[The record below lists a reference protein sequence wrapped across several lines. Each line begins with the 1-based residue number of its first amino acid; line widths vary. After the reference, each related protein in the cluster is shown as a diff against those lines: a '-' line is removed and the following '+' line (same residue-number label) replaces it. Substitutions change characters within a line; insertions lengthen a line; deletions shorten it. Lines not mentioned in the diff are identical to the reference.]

1 MSGGRAGLNHHL
13 VNMVMCSVNCL
24 DELPREL
31 PANEYNCTVE
41 RRGSVRMSV
50 CLEVDISNLV
60 VIGI

>member
-31 PANEYNCTVE
+31 QQ
-41 RRGSVRMSV
+41 MSIIV
-50 CLEVDISNLV
+50 LWNAEDPYA
-60 VIGI
+60 